1 MARLAAVLTVCLLA
15 SACTTAPATPSAFA
29 RALPSRAVLRAAFE
43 RLGAKFQQRTAS
55 DGTTILDATN
65 SVRVA
70 NDREFNDVSIYGDL
84 VRAASVNLPAV
95 TIDSAGRFPGSA
107 LVDVMDSFDPGV
119 KRWFVDQM
127 RAESADPRLEGLE
140 SEIALNGLV
149 AQILPI
155 RLPRITVLVVET
167 SPVASPSN

>member
-1 MARLAAVLTVCLLA
+1 M
-15 SACTTAPATPSAFA
+15 
-29 RALPSRAVLRAAFE
+29 
-43 RLGAKFQQRTAS
+43 
-55 DGTTILDATN
+55 
-65 SVRVA
+65 
-70 NDREFNDVSIYGDL
+70 SIYGDL

-107 LVDVMDSFDPGV
+107 LVNVMDSFDPGV

-155 RLPRITVLVVET
+155 RLPGITVLVVET